1 METILIQINDLK
13 AYKLLESLEEL
24 QIIKVLKKSNYD
36 IQILSEK
43 FGGKL
48 HLEVSDDIQE
58 YITRIGKE

>member
-1 METILIQINDLK
+1 METVLIQINDLK

-36 IQILSEK
+36 IQILSGK

-48 HLEVSDDIQE
+48 HLEVADDIQE
-58 YITRIGKE
+58 YMTRIGKE